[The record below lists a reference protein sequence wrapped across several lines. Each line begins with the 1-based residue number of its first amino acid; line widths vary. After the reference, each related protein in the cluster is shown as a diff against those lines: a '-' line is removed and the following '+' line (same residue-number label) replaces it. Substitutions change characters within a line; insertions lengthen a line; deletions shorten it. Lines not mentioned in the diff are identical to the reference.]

1 MQTLPRRFC
10 RVFTLI
16 LLLLGSAAL
25 PAEAQQPTGQQPTGQ
40 PPAGQQPTPTQVQQI
55 LKEQPELAR
64 KVREKIGMS
73 GLTDDQIRARLRA
86 AGYPDSLLDQYL
98 PSSADTLNISNPT
111 GSILTAIQ
119 QLGIMGGQ
127 EAESLRVLTD
137 SARLIAD
144 SLRRDS
150 LAAPDTALKVFG
162 MDIFQRST
170 NLFQPALNGPVD
182 LNYRLG
188 PGDELVLILTGD
200 VELAHD
206 LVVSREG
213 FIAIPQVGQ
222 LNVANLTMAQL
233 EDVLYARLGKVYS
246 GVRRSPNATTRFTVT
261 VAKLRTNQIF
271 VTGDVHWPGSYQ
283 LSAAGT
289 VLNAL
294 YEAGGPT
301 INGSFRRVEI
311 HRKGKLVDSL
321 DIYDYL
327 LKGDASHDI
336 RLESGDVVFVTVR
349 KTPVKMT
356 GRVVRPAI
364 YELVPG
370 ETMRDLINAAGGFD
384 PTALRRRVQIDRI
397 LPPAQRTTDGKD
409 RVVLDIPASEFE
421 GDEAPAFRMEPGDS
435 VMVFPVSDLRR
446 NLIEV
451 RGAVWVE
458 GLVGFTPGMKLSDAI
473 RLSGGLKPDF
483 LPGQVLISRLQH
495 DSTRIQLRGTFQDST
510 GTLVDDIPLMEYDQ
524 ILIFSRTSFRPERY
538 VAITGAVR
546 KPGQL
551 PYREGMTLRDAIL
564 QADGLTE
571 DASIAEAEVA
581 RLPSAQDRDSG
592 RVAAALRV
600 PLDSTYLFERTSA
613 GKYLGPPGKPAPAGG
628 SPEIELFPYDNIL
641 VFRQPDWEL
650 QRTVAITGAVVYPG
664 RYSLQ
669 TRTDRLT
676 DLITRAGG
684 LTKAAYPQGVTFV
697 REIDRGGRIGVDLP
711 AALKDPKDLDNLILA
726 GGDSIFIPEYNPVVY
741 VRGAV
746 NAPISVAFVPGQ
758 NMDFYV
764 GAAGGFSQKADGG
777 RSYVTQP
784 NGKVESVKRRFLLAD
799 GKPTPKAGAVV
810 FVPEK
815 IPTPPRETAAT
826 LGALAAIL
834 ASLTTV
840 IVVLRK

>member
-1 MQTLPRRFC
+1 MRTAPYRLC
-10 RVFTLI
+10 RVFPLI

-25 PAEAQQPTGQQPTGQ
+25 PAGAQVPTQ
-40 PPAGQQPTPTQVQQI
+40 PPPQLPSPAQAQQI
-55 LKEQPELAR
+55 LQQQPELAR
-64 KVREKIGMS
+64 RLRQKIGAS

-98 PSSADTLNISNPT
+98 PSSTDTLNITNPT
-111 GSILTAIQ
+111 GNTLTAVQ
-119 QLGIMGGQ
+119 QMGILGGE
-127 EAESLRVLTD
+127 EAESLLMLTD
-137 SARLIAD
+137 SARMIAD

-150 LAAPDTALKVFG
+150 LAAPDTSLKVFG
-162 MDIFQRST
+162 MDIFQRAT
-170 NLFQPALNGPVD
+170 NLFQPALSGPVD
-182 LNYRLG
+182 PNYRLG

-222 LNVANLTMAQL
+222 INVANLTMDQL
-233 EDVLYARLGKVYS
+233 EDLLYTRLGKVYS
-246 GVRRSPNATTRFTVT
+246 GVRRGPNATTKFTVT
-261 VAKLRTNQIF
+261 VARLRTIQVF

-283 LSAAGT
+283 ISAAGT

-301 INGSFRRVEI
+301 VNGSFRQVEV
-311 HRKGKLVDSL
+311 HRGGKLVDSL

-327 LKGDASHDI
+327 LRGDANHDI
-336 RLESGDVVFVTVR
+336 RLETGDVIFVPVR

-364 YELVPG
+364 YELLPG
-370 ETMRDLINAAGGFD
+370 ETLGDLIRTAGGFD

-397 LPPAQRTTDGKD
+397 LPPDQRTDGKD
-409 RVVLDIPASEFE
+409 RVVLDIPATEFDR
-421 GDEAPAFRMEPGDS
+421 GEAPAFRMEPGDS
-435 VMVFPVSDLRR
+435 VIVFPVSDTRR
-446 NLIEV
+446 NLVVV
-451 RGAVWVE
+451 RGAIRTE
-458 GLVGFTPGMKLSDAI
+458 GPVGFTSGMKLSDAI

-483 LPGQVLISRLQH
+483 YPGQVLISRLQS
-495 DSTRIQLRGTFQDST
+495 DSTRTQLRDTFRDST
-510 GTLVDDIPLMEYDQ
+510 GTLTDDLPLMEFDE
-524 ILIFSRTSFRPERY
+524 ILVLSRTSFRPERFI
-538 VAITGAVR
+538 AITGAVR

-551 PYREGMTLRDAIL
+551 PFREGMTLRDAIL
-564 QADGLTE
+564 QADGMTE
-571 DASIAEAEVA
+571 DALISEAEVA
-581 RLPSAQDRDSG
+581 RLPSDQDREVG
-592 RVAAALRV
+592 RVASAMRV
-600 PLDSTYLFERTSA
+600 PMDSSYLFERTSA
-613 GKYLGPPGKPAPAGG
+613 GKYLGPPGKPAPSSGA
-628 SPEIELFPYDNIL
+628 PEFELLPYDNIL
-641 VFRQPDWEL
+641 IFRQPDWEL

-684 LTKAAYPQGVTFV
+684 LTKAAYPQGVTFF

-711 AALKDPKDLDNLILA
+711 AALKDPQDRDNLILA

-741 VRGAV
+741 VRGSV
-746 NAPISVAFVPGQ
+746 NAPISVAYVPGKD
-758 NMDFYV
+758 MDFYV
-764 GAAGGFSQKADGG
+764 GAAGGFAQKADGG

-784 NGKVESVKRRFLLAD
+784 NGKVESVKRRFLFAD
-799 GKPTPKAGAVV
+799 GKPKPKAGAVV

-815 IPTPPRETAAT
+815 IPGPPKETAAT

-840 IVVLRK
+840 VVVLTR

>member
-1 MQTLPRRFC
+1 MQTLPRLLC
-10 RVFTLI
+10 RVFPLI

-25 PAEAQQPTGQQPTGQ
+25 PAVGQVPTKPPPQPLPSQTQIQQTLQQ
-40 PPAGQQPTPTQVQQI
+40 
-55 LKEQPELAR
+55 QPELAR
-64 KVREKIGMS
+64 RLREKIGAS

-98 PSSADTLNISNPT
+98 PSTTDTLNITNPT
-111 GSILTAIQ
+111 GNTLTAVQ
-119 QLGIMGGQ
+119 QLGILGGE
-127 EAESLRVLTD
+127 EAESLLVLTD
-137 SARLIAD
+137 SARMIAD

-150 LAAPDTALKVFG
+150 LAAPDTSLKVFG
-162 MDIFQRST
+162 MEIFQRAT
-170 NLFQPALNGPVD
+170 NLFQPALAGPVD
-182 LNYRLG
+182 QNYRLG

-213 FIAIPQVGQ
+213 SIAIPQVGQ
-222 LNVANLTMAQL
+222 INVANLTMDQL
-233 EDVLYARLGKVYS
+233 EDLLYTRLGKVYS
-246 GVRRSPNATTRFTVT
+246 GVRRSPNATTKFTVT
-261 VAKLRTNQIF
+261 VARLRTIQIF

-283 LSAAGT
+283 ISAAGT

-301 INGSFRRVEI
+301 VNGSFRRVEV
-311 HRKGKLVDSL
+311 HRKGKMADSL

-327 LKGDASHDI
+327 LRGDASHDI
-336 RLESGDVVFVTVR
+336 RLETGDVIFVPVR

-364 YELVPG
+364 YELLPG
-370 ETMRDLINAAGGFD
+370 ETLRDLIHSAGGFD

-397 LPPAQRTTDGKD
+397 LPPQERTTDGKD

-435 VMVFPVSDLRR
+435 VVVFPVSDLRR
-446 NLIEV
+446 NMVEV

-458 GLVGFTPGMKLSDAI
+458 GLVGYRPGMKLSDAI
-473 RLSGGLKPDF
+473 RLAGGLKPDF
-483 LPGQVLISRLQH
+483 YPGRVLVSRLQP
-495 DSTRIQLRGTFQDST
+495 DSTRIQLRANFSDST
-510 GTLVDDIPLMEYDQ
+510 GALLEDLALMEYDQ
-524 ILIFSRTSFRPERY
+524 ILVFSRTSFRPERY

-546 KPGQL
+546 RPGQL
-551 PYREGMTLRDAIL
+551 PFREGMTLRDAIL
-564 QADGLTE
+564 QADGMTE
-571 DASIAEAEVA
+571 DASISEAEVA
-581 RLPSAQDRDSG
+581 RLPSDQDREGG
-592 RVAAALRV
+592 RVASAMRV
-600 PLDSTYLFERTSA
+600 PMDSTYLFERTSV
-613 GKYLGPPGKPAPAGG
+613 GKYLGPPGRPAPSSGA
-628 SPEIELFPYDNIL
+628 PEFELLPYDNIL

-676 DLITRAGG
+676 DLIARAGG

-697 REIDRGGRIGVDLP
+697 RQIDRGGRIGVDLP
-711 AALKDPKDLDNLILA
+711 AALKDPQDLDNLILA

-741 VRGAV
+741 VRGSV
-746 NAPISVAFVPGQ
+746 NAPMSVAYVPGKD
-758 NMDFYV
+758 MDFYV
-764 GAAGGFSQKADGG
+764 GAAGGFAQKADGG

-784 NGKVESVKRRFLLAD
+784 NGKVESVKRRFLFAD
-799 GKPTPKAGAVV
+799 GKPTPMAGAVV

-815 IPTPPRETAAT
+815 IPTPPKETAAT

-834 ASLTTV
+834 ASLTT
-840 IVVLRK
+840 